1 MVLGCVVVASRLA
14 HSFGVNQK
22 LHCTASVT
30 VKVLVVGSL
39 RAAVTFM
46 KIETMT
52 LAGSVYEI

>member
-22 LHCTASVT
+22 LHCTASVE
-30 VKVLVVGSL
+30 VLVVGSL

-46 KIETMT
+46 KIQTIT

>member
-1 MVLGCVVVASRLA
+1 MALGCVVVASRLA

-22 LHCTASVT
+22 LHCTASVE
-30 VKVLVVGSL
+30 VLVVGSL

-46 KIETMT
+46 KIQTMT